1 MTGHDQHDPLTTL
14 NLPAVMRT
22 QALKLLERIQQ
33 ARTADELISAA
44 DRAEGFVLG
53 LETVKALNTASLEG
67 LYAAFDN
74 AATARRVEHEQ

>member
-1 MTGHDQHDPLTTL
+1 M
-14 NLPAVMRT
+14 VRT

-53 LETVKALNTASLEG
+53 LETVKALNAASLEG
-67 LYAAFDN
+67 LYVAFDN
-74 AATARRVEHEQ
+74 AATARRLEHEQ